1 MQGSDIS
8 YKQSTICIN
17 FSWRVHYSRRTAAL
31 SQHLYNQIVV
41 FFGTTLLAVFAQYIP
56 GIIVDGAY
64 ELEKTNTSVDRCWL
78 RSLVPQSKSL
88 GKQPHIQN
96 LLIAEWNFQVVA
108 FPLMLNLNVLLGK
121 TTLWT
126 GHILGPINARAQNS
140 LVCAF
145 ISPQLEIKLCMHA
158 YHKI

>member
-1 MQGSDIS
+1 M
-8 YKQSTICIN
+8 
-17 FSWRVHYSRRTAAL
+17 
-31 SQHLYNQIVV
+31 
-41 FFGTTLLAVFAQYIP
+41 
-56 GIIVDGAY
+56 DGAY
-64 ELEKTNTSVDRCWL
+64 ELEKTNTSAGRCWL

-88 GKQPHIQN
+88 GKKPHIQN

-140 LVCAF
+140 LFLPLFLLSV
-145 ISPQLEIKLCMHA
+145 KLNFAMHA
-158 YHKI
+158 DHKMKLLDLARLLSLVGGYLRNKTCSCSSLLCKTRSGGLFL